1 MIGWGFDGFENLKQ
15 QARTSPFP
23 PVDFKL
29 RLQPESYLSPLTLTR
44 EGGGGGGSL
53 SSTVNA
59 LNVNGNIELE

>member
-1 MIGWGFDGFENLKQ
+1 MIGWGFDSFENLKE

-44 EGGGGGGSL
+44 EGGGGSL